1 MYLKFLCLMHR
12 IKFFSSIFFCF
23 IILAYIYA
31 YIYIYVSVNL
41 SDLFVQVVRNVLSSV
56 FCICVSTCSTTR
68 CTVGYHFSIRSA
80 VPFRQSRLTIGIWTY
95 FFTLYSIPL
104 TCISVCPPKLHCV
117 YHCDF

>member
-12 IKFFSSIFFCF
+12 IKFFSSIFFYF

-31 YIYIYVSVNL
+31 YIYICLCVNL

-80 VPFRQSRLTIGIWTY
+80 VPFHQSRLTIGIWTY
-95 FFTLYSIPL
+95 FFTLYSVPL